1 MKANQVQT
9 FEIDEEGAPAG
20 EALSSSSSEIYHSEG
35 EEEAEEAHP
44 KQPYAKEEGLPDS
57 LK

>member
-1 MKANQVQT
+1 MKANQVHT
-9 FEIDEEGAPAG
+9 FEIDDEGAPAG
-20 EALSSSSSEIYHSEG
+20 EALSSSSEIYHSG
-35 EEEAEEAHP
+35 EEKEAEEVQP

>member
-9 FEIDEEGAPAG
+9 FEIDEDGAPAG
-20 EALSSSSSEIYHSEG
+20 EALSSSSEIYHSEG
-35 EEEAEEAHP
+35 EEQEAQA